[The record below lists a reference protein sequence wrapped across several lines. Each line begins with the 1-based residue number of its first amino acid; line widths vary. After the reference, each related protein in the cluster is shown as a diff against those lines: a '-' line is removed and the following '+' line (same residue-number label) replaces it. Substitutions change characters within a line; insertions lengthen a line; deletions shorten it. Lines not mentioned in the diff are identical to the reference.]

1 MSKDR
6 LVFSVVAFF
15 CMLIVSC
22 ASKNE
27 TIDGLENM
35 IEYSSVSDSLSYIS
49 KVEKNKKAGEEFL
62 EVNKLNRA
70 LIVTPTGLQYLAI
83 KEGEGSNPIADSEV
97 SVKYKCSVLDGSI
110 IEDKM
115 DESVILEIN
124 QQNAGLMEGLL
135 LMNQGAR
142 YKFFLPYKLAKDKKQ
157 SKGNI
162 LPYSVLIYEVELV
175 YIVK

>member
-1 MSKDR
+1 MSKSSF
-6 LVFSVVAFF
+6 VFSGVVFF
-15 CMLIVSC
+15 CVLIVSC

-35 IEYSSVSDSLSYIS
+35 VEYSSVSDSLSYIS

-62 EVNKLNRA
+62 EVNKLNKG
-70 LIVTPTGLQYLAI
+70 LKVTPTGMQYLAI
-83 KEGEGSNPIADSEV
+83 KEGDGSNPITDSEV
-97 SVKYKCSVLDGSI
+97 SVKYKCFLLDGSI

-115 DESVILEIN
+115 EEAVVLEIN
-124 QQNAGLMEGLL
+124 QQISGLKEGLL
-135 LMNQGAR
+135 LMNQGSK